1 MAASTEDIVY
11 ALHDFEAENEDELS
25 FAMGSKIVI
34 LERDDQYGDG
44 WYQGRNEAG
53 EVGLFPQSY
62 TSISPPSPEDDDDDV
77 SLPEIGRHSPV
88 SVVAANMNEVQQ
100 ALASLQVQ
108 RAANLE
114 PPVAQS
120 GDSSSEDELDEGN
133 SMLTGG
139 TIGPNGTRNGTHAE
153 VGANHRA
160 ALAATAALNAERAAR
175 EERER
180 EEQRRKDDEAAYE
193 RSRQEGLVEGLQL
206 SDESDDE
213 VDFPLPLPVPVV
225 PATIPTASA
234 KAADPPS
241 SEVAPVLVV
250 SNGDVPNQSITT
262 NGSVD
267 AAAFASSNIPVS
279 RDLETSSTYAES
291 TYSEASAAEEPVDD
305 AVPAATG
312 IDDGLGSIK
321 IDPSL
326 APILSISA
334 VSSSSPPITASTAI
348 VTPPALKSTV
358 SEAAPTPKASSPS
371 DYAPL
376 LAGAGLATGAAAAG
390 VAIHHAISS
399 NGHVSNAVDA
409 YHSAAARA
417 VTPDSVPPP
426 SMLSTPV
433 PVPLANVAAAAA
445 ASPGSQSGHVISPTQ
460 SSLSMSTRGASG
472 SMTDATTNGTSRA
485 GGSLPY
491 DPQEW
496 GVDQVC
502 DWATSKGFDALTLA
516 KFREHEISGDVLVE
530 MDVAM
535 LKEIDLVAFG
545 RRVHIYNAIKELK
558 GRIAPRG
565 NVLSPTLSGYEPDT
579 PSTMG
584 FATPATYHPPAFG
597 SSGQRAAGSEMHG
610 LGLDG
615 SDQHR
620 RSMSFRTLS
629 DGPSRSAS
637 QTRLNDLHSSQNS
650 SQHSSGMV
658 GPDLGTAHH
667 APIHRRSFTGDTGR
681 ESLGTDA
688 AIPEETED
696 SPVPG
701 SKTST
706 SATPVLGAAGTTSVR
721 TAKSSNRPKSTRRVS
736 DSELSVPPSPSHSTS
751 TKSTKKDSGDRT
763 FFGAITR
770 ARKPPPRVSNSDSV
784 ASGLSSDGG
793 NSTTARPGSSR
804 AKTALTQA
812 RRTTRL
818 FGSFSTQSAD
828 GGRVSNEG
836 VGTLDVTKSS
846 NRSKRMSGV
855 SATRDAPS
863 SMSPKAVDT
872 VGSEMVRKELE
883 AVAPGANLMEKIGT
897 PDYSGWMQK
906 KGEKYNTWKQRFF
919 VLKGIYLYYLKS
931 ESEQRVKGVINLK
944 GYRVITDPNIHPGE
958 YAFKI
963 VHDRER
969 SHLFSASEQYTVR
982 NWMREIIKATI
993 ARNYD
998 DLVVSSC
1005 DIDTMPLTIAQ
1016 TMYPPPRP
1024 PSPTE
1029 RARVQKEK
1037 YGDANPNTLTPADAQ
1052 KLMEFSAGSS
1062 LMPDRGTGSTGRRPS
1077 TAPNAGRRTSLNN
1090 LTSGTGPGAFP
1101 AMPKPSASLVN
1112 SPSNASTNLPAPSVA
1127 TIDPSEAEKAALL
1140 AWVNANLPSSTPLAT
1155 NLGSS
1160 LSSGQTL
1167 VRLVESL
1174 SGKPSNITDA
1184 DFAKHKPAPSGSAMD
1199 VDYFDTVFNVFDYL
1213 SPIVSTDEIS
1223 MSDLLSGNEA
1233 RLSLLVTRIKDVFD
1247 P

>member
-1 MAASTEDIVY
+1 MAATTEDIVY

-62 TSISPPSPEDDDDDV
+62 TSISPPSPEEDDDDV
-77 SLPEIGRHSPV
+77 SLAETGRHSSVP
-88 SVVAANMNEVQQ
+88 VVAANMNEVQQ

-114 PPVAQS
+114 PAVAQS
-120 GDSSSEDELDEGN
+120 GDSSSEDELDEGKSIAERGN
-133 SMLTGG
+133 V
-139 TIGPNGTRNGTHAE
+139 GPNGSHPE
-153 VGANHRA
+153 VGVNHRA

-213 VDFPLPLPVPVV
+213 AGLPLPLTVPLHPTTL
-225 PATIPTASA
+225 PAASTKFDA
-234 KAADPPS
+234 PS
-241 SEVAPVLVV
+241 GSTVTPAVVV
-250 SNGDVPNQSITT
+250 SNGDIPHEPVTP

-267 AAAFASSNIPVS
+267 AAAFVSSDNPVS
-279 RDLETSSTYAES
+279 RDLESSSTYAES
-291 TYSEASAAEEPVDD
+291 TYSEASVAEEPVDD

-312 IDDGLGSIK
+312 IDNGLDSIN
-321 IDPSL
+321 IDPSH
-326 APILSISA
+326 APILATSA
-334 VSSSSPPITASTAI
+334 VSFSSPPTTASAAA
-348 VTPPALKSTV
+348 VSQPALES
-358 SEAAPTPKASSPS
+358 AAPMPQASSAS
-371 DYAPL
+371 DHVPL
-376 LAGAGLATGAAAAG
+376 LAGAGLATGAVAVG
-390 VAIHHAISS
+390 VAAHHAFAS
-399 NGHVSNAVDA
+399 NEHLSKAVEA
-409 YHSAAARA
+409 TSSAAARA
-417 VTPDSVPPP
+417 VTPDSVLPP
-426 SMLSTPV
+426 SITSTPV
-433 PVPLANVAAAAA
+433 ALPLALPVAAVV
-445 ASPGSQSGHVISPTQ
+445 SPGPNSGRILSPSQ
-460 SSLSMSTRGASG
+460 SSLSISTRAGSG
-472 SMTDATTNGTSRA
+472 SVTDATTNGTSHAA
-485 GGSLPY
+485 GTLPY
-491 DPQEW
+491 DPRVW
-496 GVDQVC
+496 SVDEVC
-502 DWATSKGFDALTLA
+502 EWATSKGFDALTLA

-558 GRIAPRG
+558 GRFAPRG
-565 NVLSPTLSGYEPDT
+565 NALSPTGSGYEPDT

-584 FATPATYHPPAFG
+584 YATPATYHPTTFG
-597 SSGQRAAGSEMHG
+597 SSGQRAMGFEMHG

-615 SDQHR
+615 SSDQHR
-620 RSMSFRTLS
+620 RPMSFRTSS

-637 QTRLNDLHSSQNS
+637 QTHLNDLQSSQNS
-650 SQHSSGMV
+650 SMHSSGMV
-658 GPDLGTAHH
+658 GADLGAAQHH
-667 APIHRRSFTGDTGR
+667 ALIHRRSYTGDTGR
-681 ESLGTDA
+681 ESLGADA
-688 AIPEETED
+688 AIPEEVEE

-701 SKTST
+701 NKTST
-706 SATPVLGAAGTTSVR
+706 NATPVLGAVGASSVR
-721 TAKSSNRPKSTRRVS
+721 AAKSQIQPKSARRVS
-736 DSELSVPPSPSHSTS
+736 DSEISLPPSPTHSTS
-751 TKSTKKDSGDRT
+751 TKGTRKDSGDRT
-763 FFGAITR
+763 FFGAIAR

-784 ASGLSSDGG
+784 ASGLSSDGAT
-793 NSTTARPGSSR
+793 STTTRPGSSR
-804 AKTALTQA
+804 AKSALTQA

-818 FGSFSTQSAD
+818 FGSFGTQSAE
-828 GGRVSNEG
+828 GGRSSNER
-836 VGTLDVTKSS
+836 VGTLDVSKASTR
-846 NRSKRMSGV
+846 NKRMSGI

-863 SMSPKAVDT
+863 SMSPKAVDA
-872 VGSEMVRKELE
+872 VGSEMMRKELE
-883 AVAPGANLMEKIGT
+883 PVAPGANLMEKIGT

-919 VLKGIYLYYLKS
+919 VLKGIHLYYLKS

-969 SHLFSASEQYTVR
+969 SHLFSAREQYTVR

-993 ARNYD
+993 ARNYED
-998 DLVVSSC
+998 PVVSSC

-1029 RARVQKEK
+1029 RARVQKER

-1052 KLMEFSAGSS
+1052 KLMEFSAGST
-1062 LMPDRGTGSTGRRPS
+1062 LMPDRGTGSTGRRTS
-1077 TAPNAGRRTSLNN
+1077 TAPDAGRRASLSN
-1090 LTSGTGPGAFP
+1090 LAPGTGPGALP
-1101 AMPKPSASLVN
+1101 AIPTQSASVAK
-1112 SPSNASTNLPAPSVA
+1112 SPSNASRNLPAPSIA
-1127 TIDPSEAEKAALL
+1127 PANPSEAEKAALL

-1155 NLGSS
+1155 DLGAS

-1174 SGKPSNITDA
+1174 SGKPSNISDA
-1184 DFAKHKPAPSGSAMD
+1184 DFAKHKPAPSGSTMD

-1223 MSDLLSGNEA
+1223 MSDLLSGNDA
-1233 RLSLLVTRIKDVFD
+1233 RLSLLVTRIKTVFD